1 IKETKK
7 DKDGNTVIVFEDGT
21 EVTVQ
26 KGDKGDKGDS
36 IHITGSQTLANGD
49 TEITFSDGQKVIV
62 KKGDKGEAGVAGK
75 DAKIKETKKDK
86 DGNTVI

>member
-1 IKETKK
+1 
-7 DKDGNTVIVFEDGT
+7 
-21 EVTVQ
+21 
-26 KGDKGDKGDS
+26 GDKGDKGDS

-86 DGNTVI
+86 DGNTVIVFEDGTEVTVQKGDK